1 MVPLRNDVENGKC
14 ISAGAA
20 FMRPVEADVYSG
32 PERHKWRPCGM
43 TLVSVNAS
51 PWGPHSCGPW
61 RQMSIPGQSAINDA
75 PTT

>member
-1 MVPLRNDVENGKC
+1 
-14 ISAGAA
+14 
-20 FMRPVEADVYSG
+20 MRPVEADVYSG